1 MGFLSKIQIY
11 FEFKKPTDTLVKGRG
26 GRGFVDTHFNN
37 IQIIDF
43 TFNFNA

>member
-1 MGFLSKIQIY
+1 MFDFSN
-11 FEFKKPTDTLVKGRG
+11 VKGRG
-26 GRGFVDTHFNN
+26 GVRGFVDTHFNN